1 METSLRGIVLT
12 IMAGLSWGLSGACGQ
27 YLFQN
32 YPFDALLLTTA
43 RVLIAGI
50 ILVFLNYLK
59 HKKESFAIFK
69 NKKDV
74 FDLIRFSI
82 FGLLPGQLFFLMT
95 VEAANA
101 GTATVLQYSAVI
113 LLVIYVCFKE
123 RRSPKFSELTALF
136 LVLLGTLLLAT
147 RGDFGSL
154 YLSPKAL
161 TFGLLSAL
169 GSAFANVLPE
179 RLIRKYSVK
188 IVIGYGMLFN
198 GILLSIY
205 ESTQKIEG
213 TVDLN
218 VVLAMAGIIILG
230 TVIGFDLYFQG
241 VTSIGPAK
249 ASMLCSAE
257 PVSAT
262 VLAAF
267 WLGTVFVISDIIGIA
282 LVLSAV
288 MILSYESLKKNKSE
302 REKLRNKLNINE

>member
-12 IMAGLSWGLSGACGQ
+12 LMAGLSWGLSGACGQ

-32 YPFDALLLTTA
+32 YPFDALLVTTA
-43 RVLIAGI
+43 RLLIAGI
-50 ILVFLNYLK
+50 ILVLLNCFHY
-59 HKKESFAIFK
+59 KKESFAIFK
-69 NKKDV
+69 NKKDI
-74 FDLIRFSI
+74 FDLIKFSL

-95 VEAANA
+95 VEEANA
-101 GTATVLQYSAVI
+101 GTATILQYSAVI
-113 LLVIYVCFKE
+113 LLVIYVCFKD
-123 RRSPKFSELTALF
+123 RRSPKIGELMALF
-136 LVLLGTLLLAT
+136 LVLGGTVLLAT

-161 TFGLLSAL
+161 TLGFLSAL
-169 GSAFANVLPE
+169 GSAFANVLPD
-179 RLIRKYSVK
+179 RLIRKYNVK
-188 IVIGYGMLFN
+188 IIIGYGMLFN

-218 VVLAMAGIIILG
+218 VLLAMAGIIILG

-241 VTSIGPAK
+241 VTAIGPAK

-262 VLAAF
+262 ILAAC
-267 WLGTVFVISDIIGIA
+267 WLGTVFVPSDIVGIA
-282 LVLSAV
+282 LVLGAV
-288 MILSYESLKKNKSE
+288 MILSYDSLQENKRAREELRNTLNKS
-302 REKLRNKLNINE
+302 K